1 MEETGLFAGKT
12 AIRARALFVG
22 ERIDLRALETA
33 QRLALAP
40 LVVSAGTQGCAVLFR
55 YGVVVLFDLDAVEEA
70 SFLAH
75 LRPLVSEP
83 LDRPETEEIGL
94 TANSQ
99 REERVEGGMV
109 LLHEFGVER
118 LQIVADILAKSV
130 VLAYYEASIAN
141 VFDRIEPLAAGLQR
155 EGRGGYRGKELLRHI
170 GGTLLIQHKMV
181 GRVEV
186 SEKPEILWD
195 RPDLERLYLRLQ
207 DEYELR
213 ERHLALERKL
223 ELISRTAETLL
234 DLLQHK
240 RSLRVEW
247 YIVILIVVEILLTL
261 YTM

>member
-1 MEETGLFAGKT
+1 MLFAGKT

-40 LVVSAGTQGCAVLFR
+40 LAVSAGTQGCAVLFR

-70 SFLAH
+70 SFLVH

-99 REERVEGGMV
+99 REERVESGMV
-109 LLHEFGVER
+109 SLHEFGVER

-155 EGRGGYRGKELLRHI
+155 EGRGGYQGKELLRHI
-170 GGTLLIQHKMV
+170 GGTLLIQHTMV

-223 ELISRTAETLL
+223 DLVSRTAETLL
-234 DLLQHK
+234 DLLQHQ